1 MLNVNTPMFDCVS
14 PLSGE
19 VSNYKRI
26 QVLVELVQHSCPCLH
41 SGPTNKSKQT
51 PVVEIAGL
59 EPAAPWSQT
68 MCATNCAKSRY
79 KPRITSSITLS

>member
-1 MLNVNTPMFDCVS
+1 MFDCVS

-26 QVLVELVQHSCPCLH
+26 QILEELVQHSCPCLH
-41 SGPTNKSKQT
+41 SGLTTNKSKQT